1 MVLSAERRKDMMKQE
16 KYVAGL
22 YCRLSRDDCQPGESV
37 SIGTQRSMLLD
48 FCEENGYE
56 VINVYVDDGYSG
68 LNFERPGFKY
78 LLNDIEQGKINMV
91 ITKDLSRLGRDY
103 IMTGYYSEIFFP
115 SNGVRYIAMSDNF
128 DSNKLE
134 NNIAPFLNIL
144 NDMYAKD
151 ISKKI
156 KNAKHQR
163 AKDGAFIGGVAP
175 YGYKKAH
182 DSKYRLVINEETAAV
197 VRKIYDL
204 ALAGNG
210 AVNIAKQLAEEQII
224 KPSAYN
230 GIKYHGKS
238 LEDYNKP
245 YEWSTAS
252 VLKILKSR
260 VYRGDM
266 VSLRTETVNY
276 KTRVRKA
283 VPPDEQII
291 TADTHQAIISPEE
304 FERVQQ
310 IINQHNC
317 PADYH
322 RETLFRRM
330 LYCSECGHAMSAAY
344 RRLTYTEDDSYRCT
358 HHFTHP
364 DECKMTHAIYHKPLY
379 NHVLNEIRT
388 LGKTMKRRKI
398 NSPIAEYADIDEL
411 TPEILQSVI
420 RRIEIDHVGHKSKM
434 SKVVHI
440 EWTL

>member
-1 MVLSAERRKDMMKQE
+1 MLRLFLYLICGECGIMVLSAERRKDMMKQE

-56 VINVYVDDGYSG
+56 VFNIYVDDGYSG

-151 ISKKI
+151 
-156 KNAKHQR
+156 
-163 AKDGAFIGGVAP
+163 GAFIDDVAP

-224 KPSAYN
+224 KPSTYN

-238 LEDYNKP
+238 LE
-245 YEWSTAS
+245 
-252 VLKILKSR
+252 
-260 VYRGDM
+260 
-266 VSLRTETVNY
+266 
-276 KTRVRKA
+276 
-283 VPPDEQII
+283 
-291 TADTHQAIISPEE
+291 AIK
-304 FERVQQ
+304 
-310 IINQHNC
+310 
-317 PADYH
+317 
-322 RETLFRRM
+322 
-330 LYCSECGHAMSAAY
+330 G
-344 RRLTYTEDDSYRCT
+344 
-358 HHFTHP
+358 
-364 DECKMTHAIYHKPLY
+364 
-379 NHVLNEIRT
+379 
-388 LGKTMKRRKI
+388 
-398 NSPIAEYADIDEL
+398 
-411 TPEILQSVI
+411 
-420 RRIEIDHVGHKSKM
+420 
-434 SKVVHI
+434 
-440 EWTL
+440 